1 MNSKKTQDTKLKK
14 NNRDHEEYQYLNLIK
29 EILCNGVLKIG
40 KKNPPQAPLSIAKI
54 EDDRTTYSIFGGRMK
69 FNLRHSF
76 PLLTTK
82 RVFWRGVVEELL
94 WFIKG
99 STNALELAKK
109 NVNIWNSNSCRKY
122 LDSCGFKNR
131 QEGDLGP
138 VYGFQWRHYGATYI
152 DMNSDYTN
160 KGIDQLKQLIE
171 KIKTRPNDRRL
182 IMCSWNLIDIPNMS
196 LPPCHCLVQFYVS
209 NGELSCQLYQRSAD
223 MGLGIPFNIAS
234 YSLLT
239 YIIAHV
245 CELKPGDFIHVLGDA
260 HVYKNHVEPLKMQL
274 ERKPFKFPELKINLH
289 KKNIDDFVFEDF
301 ELINYECHKK
311 IDMKLTT

>member
-1 MNSKKTQDTKLKK
+1 MNCTCLCEIPKSTNEKEE
-14 NNRDHEEYQYLNLIK
+14 HEEHQYLNLIK
-29 EILCNGVLKIG
+29 KIIHNGILKIE
-40 KKNPPQAPLSIAKI
+40 K
-54 EDDRTTYSIFGGRMK
+54 DDEKTTYSIFGAHMK
-69 FNLRHSF
+69 FNLRDSF

-94 WFIKG
+94 WFIRG
-99 STNALELAKK
+99 STNASELSQK
-109 NVNIWNSNSCRKY
+109 NINIWNNNSSRKY
-122 LDSCGFKNR
+122 LDSCGFVNR

-138 VYGFQWRHYGATYI
+138 VYGFQWRHYGAQYF

-160 KGIDQLKQLIE
+160 KGLDQLQQLIE
-171 KIKTRPNDRRL
+171 KIKPYGRDNGPTQLSDRRL
-182 IMCSWNLIDIPNMS
+182 IMCSWNPIDIPNMA

-223 MGLGIPFNIAS
+223 MGLGVPFNIAS

-239 YIIAHV
+239 YMIAHV
-245 CELKPGDFIHVLGDA
+245 CELKMGDFIHVLGDA

-274 ERKPFKFPELKINLH
+274 ERKPFKFPKLKINLN

-301 ELINYECHKK
+301 ELINYECHQK
-311 IDMKLTT
+311 INMKLTT

>member
-1 MNSKKTQDTKLKK
+1 MKEE
-14 NNRDHEEYQYLNLIK
+14 HEEHQYLNLIK
-29 EILCNGVLKIG
+29 EIIHNGILKIEKDG
-40 KKNPPQAPLSIAKI
+40 EK
-54 EDDRTTYSIFGGRMK
+54 TTHSIFGARMK

-94 WFIKG
+94 WFIRG
-99 STNALELAKK
+99 STNASELSQK
-109 NVNIWNSNSCRKY
+109 NINIWNNNSSRKY
-122 LDSCGFKNR
+122 LDSCGFVNR

-138 VYGFQWRHYGATYI
+138 VYGFQWRHYGATYF

-160 KGIDQLKQLIE
+160 KGLDQLQQLIE
-171 KIKTRPNDRRL
+171 KIKTQPNDRRL
-182 IMCSWNLIDIPNMS
+182 IMCSWNPIDIPNMV

-223 MGLGIPFNIAS
+223 MGLGVPFNIAS

-239 YIIAHV
+239 YMIAHV
-245 CELKPGDFIHVLGDA
+245 CELKLGDFIHVLGDA
-260 HVYKNHVEPLKMQL
+260 HVYRNHVEPLKMQL
-274 ERKPFKFPELKINLH
+274 ERKPFKFPKLKINLN

-301 ELINYECHKK
+301 ELINYECHQK